1 MVTFERNI
9 QDEIIELYQ
18 SLSVNDKT
26 DILSKLL
33 DTTAVHSSRPC
44 TPEFTTT
51 RIVKREL
58 SSPDTPFEGGS
69 RKVCFFAN
77 SSDL

>member
-1 MVTFERNI
+1 MVTSERNI
-9 QDEIIELYQ
+9 QDKIITLYR

-26 DILSKLL
+26 DTLSKLL

-69 RKVCFFAN
+69 RKVCFFVI